1 MQAILGEL
9 GVLAIPQ
16 HACWADII
24 QVHIFKFHGEHK
36 LCEKL
41 VDQISII

>member
-9 GVLAIPQ
+9 GVLDVPH

-24 QVHIFKFHGEHK
+24 QVHIFKFHGEHE